1 MRERVVSEVVAYL
14 TIYRRPG
21 KASLVLKTEST
32 WQQGAD
38 AARAGTPRSAN
49 PYQTSDFSSG
59 NRHRILDMNAWDKG
73 WVFAR
78 IQYRK
83 EKGVELWIKRTA

>member
-1 MRERVVSEVVAYL
+1 MERAVRERVVHEVVAHV

-21 KASLVLKTEST
+21 KWSLKVKTEST

-49 PYQTSDFSSG
+49 PYVTQDFSPG
-59 NRHRILDMNAWDKG
+59 NLHGVLDMNAWDKG

-78 IQYRK
+78 TQYYK
-83 EKGVELWIKRTA
+83 EKV